1 MKSCQTVVMFLVQSD
16 VSTSVTFV
24 SFFFFWNAL
33 DGCAKC
39 SFVPLLNSD
48 LSQTAVTGSPLLL
61 CAIPNQGHVPPSLV
75 NGIS

>member
-1 MKSCQTVVMFLVQSD
+1 MESCQTVVMFLVQSD
-16 VSTSVTFV
+16 VSTSVTF
-24 SFFFFWNAL
+24 FFFNAL

-48 LSQTAVTGSPLLL
+48 LSQTAVTGSPLLI